1 MVWSLHFIQVQDA
14 TWSVMG
20 WGFQKTDSDLRWRLA
35 GKRPIREGFWGQ
47 YPGQKEEDPEKEMS
61 CQPVPMDTSPDLAG
75 SSEAGMTLQICH

>member
-35 GKRPIREGFWGQ
+35 GKKPIREDFWGQ
-47 YPGQKEEDPEKEMS
+47 YPGQKEEDPAEGDEL
-61 CQPVPMDTSPDLAG
+61 PASPYGHLP
-75 SSEAGMTLQICH
+75 